1 MFKSKLHW
9 YVFCWV
15 PMTKSYTIYL
25 VMAWCWRNCYR
36 WPPRRLSFWQTPVQ
50 PTMTLNTTPAYG
62 VFMTSLMHST
72 VHLIMIESA
81 LDISRFNLAYWY
93 MQHNKIGIEHFSE
106 TLSLSELLITHQYRQ
121 ETWRS
126 MWGHVGDKISMA
138 LSKTAATPFC

>member
-50 PTMTLNTTPAYG
+50 PTITLNTTPAYG

-81 LDISRFNLAYWY
+81 LDISRFNLVYWY
-93 MQHNKIGIEHFSE
+93 MQHNKIGIEPFSE

-126 MWGHVGDKISMA
+126 MWSHVGDKISMA
-138 LSKTAATPFC
+138 LCKTAATPFC